1 MRHFAFVCALLGAT
15 MPAFAG
21 TFFNATLPADNPAT
35 LAAFRAAS
43 GFATPEHF
51 VDFESLTTGEN
62 VSGNS
67 ALFPIMTLTSSNGN
81 ALISEGAGAIG
92 GSNPIDTK
100 AVEMSE
106 SADVTLSFS
115 TPIMSIGGYSID
127 QSNINLVIR
136 FVGGGVQNFVITGT
150 AASGNSAEFWGFVAD
165 QGDGLIESVEFT
177 NVGGVSGWG
186 LDNLEY
192 NAVPEPMTMI
202 ALGAGAA
209 ALIRRRRRA

>member
-1 MRHFAFVCALLGAT
+1 

-21 TFFNATLPADNPAT
+21 TFFNASLPSDNAAT

-67 ALFPIMTLTSSNGN
+67 ALFPIMTLTSSNGS
-81 ALISEGAGAIG
+81 ALISEGAGSIG
-92 GSNPIDTK
+92 GSNPIDAK

-106 SADVTLSFS
+106 SADVTLAFS
-115 TPIMSIGGYSID
+115 TAVASIGGFGID
-127 QSNINLVIR
+127 QGGINLIVH
-136 FVGGGVQNFVITGT
+136 FVGGGSDTASINGT
-150 AASGNSAEFWGFVAD
+150 AVSGDSAEFWGYVVAP
-165 QGDGLIESVEFT
+165 GDGLIESIEFT
-177 NVGGVSGWG
+177 NVNGSAGWA

-192 NAVPEPMTMI
+192 NTAVPEPMTMI

-209 ALIRRRRRA
+209 ALLRRRRA